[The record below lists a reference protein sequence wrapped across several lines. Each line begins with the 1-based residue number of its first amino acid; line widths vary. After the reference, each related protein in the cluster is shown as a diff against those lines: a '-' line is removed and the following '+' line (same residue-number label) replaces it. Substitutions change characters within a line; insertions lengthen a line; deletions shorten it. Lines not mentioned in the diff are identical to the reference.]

1 MATAGPNPV
10 IFYDGVCGLCNRLV
24 RFVLKRDA
32 HDRFRFASL
41 QSDFAAQVL
50 AKHGASPQQL
60 DTMYVM
66 LDLGLPDE
74 RLASRADAAI
84 AVLKE
89 LGRFWS
95 FLGVLLGFLPRW
107 LRNWGYDRV
116 ARNRYRIFGKFDS
129 CPLPE
134 AKHRHKFLDVS
145 SG

>member
-1 MATAGPNPV
+1 MAISRSNPV
-10 IFYDGVCGLCNRLV
+10 VFYDGICGLCNRLV

-32 HDRFRFASL
+32 RDRFRFASL

-50 AKHGASPQQL
+50 ARHGASTEQL
-60 DTMYVM
+60 DTMYLL
-66 LDLGLPDE
+66 LDRGLPDE

-89 LGRFWS
+89 LGGFWS
-95 FLGVLLGFLPRW
+95 FLGALLGFLPRW

-129 CPLPE
+129 CPLPD
-134 AKHRHKFLDVS
+134 AKHRHKFLDGS